1 MELLLHGVG
10 RSMERARKRELAG
23 LQRGL
28 PVLATIASSAPFVGL
43 FGTVF
48 GIITAFEQ
56 MADPS
61 KGGGGGLA
69 TVSAGI
75 AEALLTTAV
84 GLAVAIVS
92 VWFYNFF
99 TNRVEELG
107 TLMEDASGELSDRL
121 MHGSRARSRSDRAGC
136 GMSGEA
142 ARRMARLRA
151 LRQVFADD
159 THEQP
164 LPSVKS
170 DINVTPLVDVV
181 LVLLII
187 FMVVTPMIASGVAV
201 DLPKT
206 AHHLRKPDDGKDII
220 VSVTQDKRYYVGTTR
235 VNRVEDLS
243 AAIKNE
249 RRRFP
254 EKTIFVK
261 RTRGPRSALC
271 ARRCRCS
278 RLRTSRRRAG
288 HGRAP
293 EDRWRELS
301 PWRWMSGRRSA
312 GCRRTSTSRR

>member
-1 MELLLHGVG
+1 M
-10 RSMERARKRELAG
+10 
-23 LQRGL
+23 
-28 PVLATIASSAPFVGL
+28 SS
-43 FGTVF
+43 
-48 GIITAFEQ
+48 
-56 MADPS
+56 DS
-61 KGGGGGLA
+61 
-69 TVSAGI
+69 
-75 AEALLTTAV
+75 
-84 GLAVAIVS
+84 
-92 VWFYNFF
+92 
-99 TNRVEELG
+99 
-107 TLMEDASGELSDRL
+107 
-121 MHGSRARSRSDRAGC
+121 
-136 GMSGEA
+136 

-159 THEQP
+159 EHEQP

-261 RTRGPRSALC
+261 GDA
-271 ARRCRCS
+271 
-278 RLRTSRRRAG
+278 
-288 HGRAP
+288 RAP
-293 EDRWRELS
+293 FGTVREAMQVLQAS
-301 PWRWMSGRRSA
+301 DISDVVLGTEELQKIGGGS
-312 GCRRTSTSRR
+312 

>member
-1 MELLLHGVG
+1 M
-10 RSMERARKRELAG
+10 
-23 LQRGL
+23 
-28 PVLATIASSAPFVGL
+28 SS
-43 FGTVF
+43 
-48 GIITAFEQ
+48 
-56 MADPS
+56 DS
-61 KGGGGGLA
+61 
-69 TVSAGI
+69 
-75 AEALLTTAV
+75 
-84 GLAVAIVS
+84 
-92 VWFYNFF
+92 
-99 TNRVEELG
+99 
-107 TLMEDASGELSDRL
+107 
-121 MHGSRARSRSDRAGC
+121 
-136 GMSGEA
+136 

-159 THEQP
+159 HEEQP

-261 RTRGPRSALC
+261 GDA
-271 ARRCRCS
+271 
-278 RLRTSRRRAG
+278 
-288 HGRAP
+288 RAP
-293 EDRWRELS
+293 FGTVREAMQVLQAS
-301 PWRWMSGRRSA
+301 EISDVVLGTEELQKIGGGS
-312 GCRRTSTSRR
+312 

>member
-1 MELLLHGVG
+1 M
-10 RSMERARKRELAG
+10 
-23 LQRGL
+23 
-28 PVLATIASSAPFVGL
+28 SS
-43 FGTVF
+43 
-48 GIITAFEQ
+48 
-56 MADPS
+56 DS
-61 KGGGGGLA
+61 
-69 TVSAGI
+69 
-75 AEALLTTAV
+75 
-84 GLAVAIVS
+84 
-92 VWFYNFF
+92 
-99 TNRVEELG
+99 
-107 TLMEDASGELSDRL
+107 
-121 MHGSRARSRSDRAGC
+121 
-136 GMSGEA
+136 

-151 LRQVFADD
+151 LRQVFGDD
-159 THEQP
+159 EHEQP

-261 RTRGPRSALC
+261 GDS
-271 ARRCRCS
+271 
-278 RLRTSRRRAG
+278 
-288 HGRAP
+288 RAP
-293 EDRWRELS
+293 FGTVREAMQVLQAS
-301 PWRWMSGRRSA
+301 EISDVVLGTEELQKI
-312 GCRRTSTSRR
+312 GGGG

>member
-1 MELLLHGVG
+1 M
-10 RSMERARKRELAG
+10 
-23 LQRGL
+23 
-28 PVLATIASSAPFVGL
+28 SS
-43 FGTVF
+43 
-48 GIITAFEQ
+48 
-56 MADPS
+56 DS
-61 KGGGGGLA
+61 
-69 TVSAGI
+69 
-75 AEALLTTAV
+75 
-84 GLAVAIVS
+84 
-92 VWFYNFF
+92 
-99 TNRVEELG
+99 
-107 TLMEDASGELSDRL
+107 
-121 MHGSRARSRSDRAGC
+121 
-136 GMSGEA
+136 

-159 THEQP
+159 EHEQP

-261 RTRGPRSALC
+261 GDA
-271 ARRCRCS
+271 
-278 RLRTSRRRAG
+278 
-288 HGRAP
+288 RAP
-293 EDRWRELS
+293 FGTVREAMQVLQAS
-301 PWRWMSGRRSA
+301 EISDVVLGTEELQKI
-312 GCRRTSTSRR
+312 GGGG